1 MEKKNKFEGAYES
14 PELNVL
20 DLNVEGVLCGSPTG
34 GNLDVDPWETGKAPW

>member
-20 DLNVEGVLCGSPTG
+20 DLNVEGVLCMSGEGSFNDLKRG
-34 GNLDVDPWETGKAPW
+34 DDIL